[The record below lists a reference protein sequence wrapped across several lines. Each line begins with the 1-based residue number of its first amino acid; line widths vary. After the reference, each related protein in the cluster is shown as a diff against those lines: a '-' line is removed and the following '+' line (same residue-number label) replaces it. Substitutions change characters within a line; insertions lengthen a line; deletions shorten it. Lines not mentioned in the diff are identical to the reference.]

1 MQIEKRGLNRPP
13 ARSAPFRGKRIWRK
27 FHLGGFHQRGSI
39 CPVWFESWQGKFAGG
54 KQLLSKAPRLQTNQR
69 NWSSTS
75 VQIKNR
81 QSTLSMYNITRIVI
95 SQWYLGADASMELLS
110 SSNHSLFTKHLS
122 LCKNFSCLS
131 FLASL
136 YLIIFLTSRSRS
148 SVCFWTLR
156 VFKCFTAKSLDCSGG
171 WQDHLVWLTYHFTQ
185 SKSCSL
191 LQTPLKYRKNAVV
204 DKIVSS
210 S

>member
-13 ARSAPFRGKRIWRK
+13 ARAAPFRGKRIWRK

-81 QSTLSMYNITRIVI
+81 QSTLSMYNITRIVT
-95 SQWYLGADASMELLS
+95 SQWSVGTDTSMELLS

-136 YLIIFLTSRSRS
+136 SSSSSLHGQDRLFVFGHWGCSSVLQPSHLIVQVVGKTISRS
-148 SVCFWTLR
+148 F
-156 VFKCFTAKSLDCSGG
+156 
-171 WQDHLVWLTYHFTQ
+171 H
-185 SKSCSL
+185 SKQK
-191 LQTPLKYRKNAVV
+191 LQFAANTT
-204 DKIVSS
+204 
-210 S
+210 